1 MPRTEKAQAR
11 LFQSVTNSPGDVVR
25 QGRYQVALA
34 ALVTAVLL
42 CTGCAGKQAS
52 NSMELVGG
60 YTYVAPS
67 DQHAELKGL
76 VLLAMNDVT
85 ATEFPPIVLPQ
96 ERLFAQA
103 ETPPKPGEDKVAPAA
118 EQSKTSREEMLDMDA
133 DYVEDDL
140 GGDYSDDETIR
151 KTPSVP
157 DPFEGFNR
165 AMFQFND
172 FLYFYLLKPVSVGY
186 LSVIPRPARIGVRNA
201 FYNVRFPVR
210 FANDILQG
218 KITNAGREILR
229 FLVDTIFGFGGLV
242 RCSQGHDL
250 LNPPPEDLGRTFA
263 FWGIG
268 PGPYFVWPILGP
280 KTLRQTVGDIGD
292 SFADPIMWMKPPWYT
307 PYLIRVGE
315 RVNAVSLQIGEYEAL
330 KEAAIDPYTAIKDIY
345 MQYRTRRYEENKST
359 PPAPAPAGAPGAAGE
374 TGP

>member
-1 MPRTEKAQAR
+1 
-11 LFQSVTNSPGDVVR
+11 
-25 QGRYQVALA
+25 
-34 ALVTAVLL
+34 
-42 CTGCAGKQAS
+42 
-52 NSMELVGG
+52 MELVGG

-172 FLYFYLLKPVSVGY
+172 FLYFYLPQACKRGL
-186 LSVIPRPARIGVRNA
+186 
-201 FYNVRFPVR
+201 PVR
-210 FANDILQG
+210 HSPSRQDRRTQRLLQRPLSRAFRQRHSAG
-218 KITNAGREILR
+218 KKSPMPDGEILR